1 MKKILLS
8 LSLFL
13 SMNTNVFAGNY
24 FNRVLYIVFENSEY
38 SRTITMP
45 YFNQLK
51 NDGAL
56 LTNFHAPIH
65 PSQGNYIAMI
75 AGSTFNINHD
85 KPVNLNERHIG
96 DLLEDAKKDW
106 RIYAEDY
113 PGNCFTGATTADYA
127 RKHVPFISFNN
138 VNANPAR
145 CNKIVNANQFF
156 TDLNSNNLK
165 DFSMYIPNL
174 KNDGHNTGVA
184 FADKWFQATF
194 DKILHSPNFPKDLL
208 VVVTFDE
215 GTTPIN
221 QIYTVLL
228 GGNIKARSVSDK
240 AYNFYSLLRT
250 IEDELGLGSLNK
262 NDMTAL
268 RIDDVWSV
276 K

>member
-1 MKKILLS
+1 MKKIIVS

-13 SMNTNVFAGNY
+13 SINANCFAGNN
-24 FNRVLYIVFENSEY
+24 FNKVLYIVFENVEF
-38 SRTITMP
+38 SRTITQP

-56 LTNFHAPIH
+56 LTNFNAAIH
-65 PSQGNYIAMI
+65 PSQGNYVAMV
-75 AGSTFNINHD
+75 AGSTYNVNHD
-85 KPVNLNERHIG
+85 NVILLNERHLG
-96 DLLEDAKKDW
+96 DLLEEAKKDW
-106 RIYAEDY
+106 RLYAEDY
-113 PGNCFTGATTADYA
+113 PGNCFKGKTSQLYA
-127 RKHVPFISFNN
+127 QKHIPFMLFSN
-138 VNANPAR
+138 VQTNPAR
-145 CNKIVNANQFF
+145 CSKIVNSSQFF
-156 TDLNSNNLK
+156 TDLQNNNLK
-165 DFSMYIPNL
+165 EFSMYVPNL

-184 FADKWFQATF
+184 FADVWFKNTF
-194 DKILHSPNFPKDLL
+194 DKILHSPTFPKDLL

-221 QIYTVLL
+221 HIYTLL
-228 GGNIKARSVSDK
+228 MGANVKPRITSDK

-268 RIDDVWSV
+268 KIEDVW